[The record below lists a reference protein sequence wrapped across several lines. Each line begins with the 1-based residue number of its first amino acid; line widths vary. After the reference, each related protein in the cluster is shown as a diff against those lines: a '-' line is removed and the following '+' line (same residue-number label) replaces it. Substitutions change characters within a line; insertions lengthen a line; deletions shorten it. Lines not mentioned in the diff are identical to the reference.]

1 MENRESLKQIPA
13 FPILY
18 SPFPVPRSPSMRIE
32 QQPAYVL
39 HARAYRETSLLLECL
54 TREHGRLGVVA
65 RGVRG
70 ERSRLRRAQLEPFQ
84 PLALGLLMRGE
95 MATLTA
101 VETVG
106 APQRL
111 TGDVALSGL
120 YLNELVVR
128 MTGRQ
133 DPLPS
138 LFDAYAVTLARLAA
152 GESPGWS
159 LRRFERDLL
168 ELTGYGLQLL
178 HEADTGEAIEPQAW
192 YRYQVE
198 QGAVRCVAVSQR
210 ALRGS
215 DLLALAQE
223 RMPDPRGLKALRDLM
238 REVIR
243 FHLGGGELRAW
254 RVLGMAVSGRRDT
267 TKS

>member
-1 MENRESLKQIPA
+1 
-13 FPILY
+13 
-18 SPFPVPRSPSMRIE
+18 MRIE

-39 HARAYRETSLLLECL
+39 HARPYRETSLLLECL

-70 ERSRLRRAQLEPFQ
+70 ERSRLSRAQLEPFQ
-84 PLALGLLMRGE
+84 PLLMDLLLRGE

-101 VETVG
+101 VEMPGV
-106 APQRL
+106 PLRL
-111 TGDVALSGL
+111 AGDAGLAGL

-128 MTGRQ
+128 LTGRQ
-133 DPLPS
+133 DPFPR
-138 LFDAYAVTLARLAA
+138 LFDAYAQTLERLAA
-152 GESPGWS
+152 GESLAWS

-168 ELTGYGLQLL
+168 QALGYGLQLQ
-178 HEADTGEAIEPQAW
+178 HDSDTGESLLADAS
-192 YRYQVE
+192 YRYVVE
-198 QGAVRCVAVSQR
+198 QGAVRCAASHAQ

-215 DLLALAQE
+215 DLLALEQD
-223 RMPDPRGLKALRDLM
+223 RMPDNSALKSLRDMM

-254 RVLGMAVSGRRDT
+254 RVLAIAVSRRPD
-267 TKS
+267 SSGNSAGS

>member
-1 MENRESLKQIPA
+1 
-13 FPILY
+13 
-18 SPFPVPRSPSMRIE
+18 MRLE

-39 HARAYRETSLLLECL
+39 HARPYRETSLLLECL

-70 ERSRLRRAQLEPFQ
+70 ERARLRRAQLEPFQ
-84 PLALGLLMRGE
+84 PLAMDLLMRGE

-101 VETVG
+101 IETVG
-106 APQRL
+106 TPMRL
-111 TGDVALSGL
+111 SGDAGLAGL

-128 MTGRQ
+128 LTGRQ
-133 DPLPS
+133 DPFPL
-138 LFDAYAVTLARLAA
+138 LFDAYAQTLVRLTA
-152 GESPGWS
+152 GESLAWS

-168 ELTGYGLQLL
+168 EAIGYGLQLQ
-178 HEADTGEAIEPQAW
+178 HDSDTGEALTAEAS
-192 YRYQVE
+192 YRYRVE
-198 QGAVRCVAVSQR
+198 QGAVRCAAGSTH

-215 DLLALAQE
+215 DLLALEQDE
-223 RMPDPRGLKALRDLM
+223 MPDNVGLKALRDMM

-254 RVLGMAVSGRRDT
+254 RVLAMAVSRQPTNR
-267 TKS
+267 